1 MKIGLRTPLF
11 IVVTAPTASISRTPS
26 DNLAQSRVFRR
37 SAIRMPVRWPTS
49 PNSARGRCA
58 RTGIREGGKD
68 TNPWNRHKRRRRAHV
83 ARGQFPDQSAALLP
97 ALRLGASVARS
108 TITGGHRKERWLTG
122 RCNVDRRRSPA
133 SSHGCGA
140 PPATETTRRGRCSIS
155 AFSPH
160 GLSAGDANV
169 VAADVGRVASTARL
183 KPRASE
189 AKGLQT
195 TP

>member
-11 IVVTAPTASISRTPS
+11 IVVTAPIASISRTPS

-49 PNSARGRCA
+49 PNSVRRRCA

-68 TNPWNRHKRRRRAHV
+68 ANPWNRPKRRRRAHV

-108 TITGGHRKERWLTG
+108 TIMGGPSKGTV
-122 RCNVDRRRSPA
+122 VD
-133 SSHGCGA
+133 G
-140 PPATETTRRGRCSIS
+140 
-155 AFSPH
+155 
-160 GLSAGDANV
+160 
-169 VAADVGRVASTARL
+169 
-183 KPRASE
+183 KM
-189 AKGLQT
+189 
-195 TP
+195 